1 MTGLYIHIPFCKKKC
16 PYCSFYSVE
25 KCSEDVIK
33 KYIDALIIE
42 ITPEIKGHLIDT
54 IYIGGGTPS
63 AIPVKL
69 FEYLLIQL
77 HKLINFDRLKEF
89 TVEINPESTT
99 VELINLFYDHGVNR
113 ISMGVQSF
121 NDDVLYFLGRIH
133 NSTTAFK
140 AIKMLLKFY
149 SLEQIGIDLI
159 YDIPFVNAKIILESI
174 KEAVNLQL
182 THLSAYN
189 YTFESGFLKP
199 FYYSYYEQMSHIIKY
214 LKGKGYE
221 QYEISNFCKNNNIS
235 KHNVKYWIMDE
246 YIGVGA
252 SAHSM
257 VKENSERIRKENITD
272 IYSYIDDPIS
282 NKIIHKIDMYESL
295 KEDLVFGLRYLRGF
309 NISEYLEIP
318 YFKKFYIEL
327 NKLKLDG
334 FIYQY
339 KNTIKLTDKG
349 IIFYDTVA
357 DWLWRC

>member
-25 KCSEDVIK
+25 KCPVEIIK

-42 ITPEIKGHLIDT
+42 LTSEIKGHLIDT

-63 AIPVKL
+63 TIPVKL

-77 HKLINFDRLKEF
+77 HKLINFDDLKEF

-99 VELINLFYDHGVNR
+99 EELINLFHSLCVNR

-121 NDDVLYFLGRIH
+121 DDDVLYFLGRIH
-133 NSTTAFK
+133 NTALVFK
-140 AIKMLLKFY
+140 AIEIVLKFY
-149 SLEQIGIDLI
+149 SLDQISIDLI
-159 YDIPFVNAKIILESI
+159 YDIPFVNEKKIFESI
-174 KEAVNLQL
+174 KETVNLEL

-189 YTFESGFLKP
+189 YTFESGFLKH
-199 FYYSYYEQMSHIIKY
+199 FYCSYHEQMPDIIRY
-214 LKGKGYE
+214 LRGKGYE

-235 KHNVKYWIMDE
+235 KHNVKYWTMEE
-246 YIGVGA
+246 YIGIGA

-257 VKENSERIRKENITD
+257 VKENYGRTRKENIAD
-272 IYSYIDDPIS
+272 INSYIENPLS
-282 NKIIHKIDMYESL
+282 NKTIHKIDMYESL
-295 KEDLVFGLRYLRGF
+295 KEDIIFGLRYLRGF
-309 NISEYLEIP
+309 NISKYLKIP

-327 NKLKLDG
+327 NKLKLEG
-334 FIYQY
+334 FIYQC

-349 IIFYDTVA
+349 ITFYNAVA
-357 DWLWRC
+357 EKLWGC